1 MCSKKGRR
9 EIMLSDNISGI
20 NSIADLF
27 MTLCDSTV
35 VEIL

>member
-1 MCSKKGRR
+1 MFSKKGRR
-9 EIMLSDNISGI
+9 EIMLSDNISGLSI
-20 NSIADLF
+20 IADLF